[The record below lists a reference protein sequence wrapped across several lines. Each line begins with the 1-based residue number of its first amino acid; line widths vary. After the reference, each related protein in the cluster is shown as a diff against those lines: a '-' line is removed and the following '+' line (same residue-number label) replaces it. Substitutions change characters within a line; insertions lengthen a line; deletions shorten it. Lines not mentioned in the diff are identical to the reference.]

1 MANNLT
7 PKEIFN
13 GTDGAVWLTTD
24 TQEVKVGSMK
34 TFTLKQ
40 ANQYADVDES
50 ESYTK
55 KRKLVAV
62 ELSGEFTK
70 WKIDN
75 TFINLFS
82 QYKDGKQPD
91 ISIIGKAYNNNTN
104 KVQRVKI
111 TGVTFDELNLIDL
124 AQKTP
129 TEESLPY
136 SCEDYDWLEN
146 S

>member
-1 MANNLT
+1 MTKLDT
-7 PKEIFN
+7 KTVFN
-13 GTDGAVWLTTD
+13 GTDGAIWLTTD

-40 ANQYADVDES
+40 QNTYADIDES
-50 ESYTK
+50 ESLTK
-55 KRKLVAV
+55 KRKLVGV

-70 WKIDN
+70 WKVDN
-75 TFINLFS
+75 TFVKIFEK
-82 QYKDGKQPD
+82 YKNGEQPD
-91 ISIIGKAYNNNTN
+91 ISIIGKAYNNNSG

-111 TGVTFDELNLIDL
+111 IGVTLDELNLIDL

-136 SCEDYDWLEN
+136 ACEDYEWIEN
-146 S
+146 V

>member
-1 MANNLT
+1 MTNTLQANN
-7 PKEIFN
+7 IFN
-13 GTDGAVWLTTD
+13 GTDGAVWISTD
-24 TQEVKVGSMK
+24 DQVLKIGSMK

-40 ANQYADVDES
+40 KNIYSDIDES
-50 ESYTK
+50 ENITK
-55 KRKLVAV
+55 KRKLVGV
-62 ELSGEFTK
+62 ELTGELTK

-75 TFINLFS
+75 TFVKIFE
-82 QYKDGKQPD
+82 QYKNGDQPD

-111 TGVTFDELNLIDL
+111 SGVTFDELNLIDL

-136 SCEDYDWLEN
+136 ACEDYEWLEN
-146 S
+146 V